1 MPPVVLWT
9 GGILLGGGGPMM
21 RTQSRQEMI
30 TKHMPLVAFVVSR
43 MSTDNQKTLGL
54 DREDALAYGVEGLIQ
69 AVDGFDETR
78 GTSFASF
85 AVRRIR
91 GSILDA
97 IRKMDPLPRSLRK
110 STREVEQ
117 TSQELSAAL
126 GRWPTPKEIAFRMG
140 IPLEQLDNIQKHAG
154 SKFISLEHAL
164 QDRGESSPSFDPVD
178 EDETGDPAKA
188 ADHNASLALLDAA
201 LHHLPARDRA
211 ILRLRYAE
219 SKPFHEIGRMMGLS
233 ESRVCQLHKRI
244 LGTLRRQINAQMEE
258 AA

>member
-1 MPPVVLWT
+1 
-9 GGILLGGGGPMM
+9 M
-21 RTQSRQEMI
+21 RSQVRQEMI
-30 TKHMPLVAFVVSR
+30 TRHMPLVAFVVSR

-54 DREDALAYGVEGLIQ
+54 DREDALAYGIEGLIQ
-69 AVDGFDETR
+69 SVDAFDETR

-97 IRKMDPLPRSLRK
+97 IRKADPLPRSLRK

-117 TSQELSAAL
+117 ISQELSASL
-126 GRWPTPKEIAFRMG
+126 GRWPTPKEVAFRMG
-140 IPLEQLDNIQKHAG
+140 IPIEQLNGIQRHAG

-164 QDRGESSPSFDPVD
+164 QDRGGESAPSFDPVD
-178 EDETGDPAKA
+178 DDETGDPAKA
-188 ADHNASLALLDAA
+188 ADHNASLMLLDEA
-201 LHHLPARDRA
+201 LHRLSARDRA
-211 ILRLRYAE
+211 ILRLRYAD
-219 SKPFHEIGRMMGLS
+219 SKPFHEIGQMMGLS

-244 LGTLRRQINAQMEE
+244 LSVLKREINAQLEE

>member
-1 MPPVVLWT
+1 
-9 GGILLGGGGPMM
+9 
-21 RTQSRQEMI
+21 MI
-30 TKHMPLVAFVVSR
+30 TRHMPLVAFVVSR

-54 DREDALAYGVEGLIQ
+54 DREDALGYGIEGLIQ
-69 AVDGFDETR
+69 AVDAFDESR

-110 STREVEQ
+110 SAREMEQ
-117 TSQELSAAL
+117 ASQELSAAL
-126 GRWPTPKEIAFRMG
+126 GRWPTTKEISFRLG
-140 IPLEQLDNIQKHAG
+140 IPVEQLEETIKHAS

-164 QDRGESSPSFDPVD
+164 QDRGGENSPSLDPVD
-178 EDETGDPAKA
+178 EDETGDPARA
-188 ADHNASLALLDAA
+188 ADHSASLAMLDTA
-201 LHHLPARDRA
+201 LRDLNARDRA

-219 SKPFHEIGRMMGLS
+219 SKPFHEIGQLMGLS

-244 LGTLRRQINAQMEE
+244 LASLRREMTSLIEE

>member
-1 MPPVVLWT
+1 MQARTRPQARQDM
-9 GGILLGGGGPMM
+9 IM
-21 RTQSRQEMI
+21 R
-30 TKHMPLVAFVVSR
+30 HMPLVAFVVSR

-69 AVDGFDETR
+69 AVDAFDDTR

-97 IRKMDPLPRSLRK
+97 IRKMDPLPRSMRK
-110 STREVEQ
+110 NAREVEQ
-117 TSQELSAAL
+117 TSQELSASL

-140 IPLEQLDNIQKHAG
+140 ITLDQLDEIVRHAS

-164 QDRGESSPSFDPVD
+164 QDRGGDTAPSFDPVD
-178 EDETGDPAKA
+178 EDESGDPAQA
-188 ADHNASLALLDAA
+188 ADHNASLALLDDAMHV
-201 LHHLPARDRA
+201 LNARDRA

-219 SKPFHEIGRMMGLS
+219 SKPFHEIGQMMGLS

-244 LGTLRRQINAQMEE
+244 LSTLRRQINSQLDQ

>member
-1 MPPVVLWT
+1 
-9 GGILLGGGGPMM
+9 M
-21 RTQSRQEMI
+21 RAPARQEMI
-30 TKHMPLVAFVVSR
+30 MRHMPLVAFVVSR

-54 DREDALAYGVEGLIQ
+54 DREDAIAYGIEGLIQ
-69 AVDGFDETR
+69 AVDAFDEER

-97 IRKMDPLPRSLRK
+97 IRKMDPLPRSVRK
-110 STREVEQ
+110 NTREVEAS
-117 TSQELSAAL
+117 SQELAAAL

-140 IPLEQLDNIQKHAG
+140 ISPDQLNDIQRHAS

-164 QDRGESSPSFDPVD
+164 QDRGENGSSFDPVD
-178 EDETGDPAKA
+178 EDELGDPAKA
-188 ADHNASLALLDAA
+188 ADHSASLELLEGAMHR
-201 LHHLPARDRA
+201 LNARDRA
-211 ILRLRYAE
+211 ILKLRYNDA
-219 SKPFHEIGRMMGLS
+219 KPFHEIGALMGLS

-244 LGTLRRQINAQMEE
+244 LSTLRRQINAQLEE

>member
-1 MPPVVLWT
+1 
-9 GGILLGGGGPMM
+9 M
-21 RTQSRQEMI
+21 R
-30 TKHMPLVAFVVSR
+30 HMPLVAFVVGR

-54 DREDALAYGVEGLIQ
+54 DREDALAYGIEGLIQ
-69 AVDGFDETR
+69 AVDAFDETR

-110 STREVEQ
+110 STREVEHA
-117 TSQELSAAL
+117 SQELAANL
-126 GRWPTPKEIAFRMG
+126 GRWPSTKEIAFRLG
-140 IPLEQLDNIQKHAG
+140 IPIEQLEGIQKHAG

-164 QDRGESSPSFDPVD
+164 QDRGGDSAPSLDPVD
-178 EDETGDPAKA
+178 EDESSDPAKA
-188 ADHNASLALLDAA
+188 ADHNASLAMLEIA
-201 LHHLPARDRA
+201 LKHLGARDRA
-211 ILRLRYAE
+211 ILQLRYAE
-219 SKPFHEIGRMMGLS
+219 AKPFHEIGRMMGLS

-244 LGTLRRQINAQMEE
+244 LSALRRQMAAQLNE

>member
-1 MPPVVLWT
+1 MSST
-9 GGILLGGGGPMM
+9 N
-21 RTQSRQEMI
+21 RQEMI
-30 TKHMPLVAFVVSR
+30 MRHMPLVAFVVSR

-54 DREDALAYGVEGLIQ
+54 DREDALGYGIEGLIQ
-69 AVDGFDETR
+69 AVDAFDETR

-97 IRKMDPLPRSLRK
+97 IRRADPLPRSLRK

-117 TSQELSAAL
+117 ASQELAANL
-126 GRWPTPKEIAFRMG
+126 GRWPTPKEVAFRMG
-140 IPLEQLDNIQKHAG
+140 MELEQLEAITRHAG
-154 SKFISLEHAL
+154 SKFVSLEHAL
-164 QDRGESSPSFDPVD
+164 QDRGGENTPAIDPVD
-178 EDETGDPAKA
+178 DDERGDPARA
-188 ADHNASLALLDAA
+188 ADHNASLAMLDIA
-201 LHHLPARDRA
+201 LARLNARDRA

-219 SKPFHEIGRMMGLS
+219 ARPFHEIGRLMGLS

-244 LGTLRRQINAQMEE
+244 LSNLRRQLAAELQE